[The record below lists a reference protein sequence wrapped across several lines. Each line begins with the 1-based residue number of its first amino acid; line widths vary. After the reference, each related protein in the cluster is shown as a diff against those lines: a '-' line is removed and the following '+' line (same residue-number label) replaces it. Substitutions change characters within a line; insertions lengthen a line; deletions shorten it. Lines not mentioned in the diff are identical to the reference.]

1 MTDRLDIKFR
11 FRPVS
16 NSLDGVLL
24 SYLKKDSSPI
34 SREMILKAL
43 RAFWLPEAH
52 QRTGAKKG
60 QALKKLA
67 EDMIF
72 ALEEQANY
80 LRTEFSIERPLGRV
94 VQQQLQGKQPQLL
107 EVEEDQAG
115 EAWNLKELDT
125 GGL

>member
-1 MTDRLDIKFR
+1 MNDRLDIKFR
-11 FRPVS
+11 FRPLS

-60 QALKKLA
+60 QALTKLA

-80 LRTEFSIERPLGRV
+80 LRTEFSIERPLVQV
-94 VQQQLQGKQPQLL
+94 VQQQLQIQQPQLL
-107 EVEEDQAG
+107 EEDQAG
-115 EAWNLKELDT
+115 EAWNLEELDT

>member
-1 MTDRLDIKFR
+1 MNDRLDIKFR
-11 FRPVS
+11 FRPLS

-60 QALKKLA
+60 QALTKLA

-80 LRTEFSIERPLGRV
+80 LRTEFSIERPVVQV
-94 VQQQLQGKQPQLL
+94 VQQQLQITEPQLL
-107 EVEEDQAG
+107 EEDQAG
-115 EAWNLKELDT
+115 EAWNLEELDT

>member
-1 MTDRLDIKFR
+1 MNDRLDIKFR
-11 FRPVS
+11 FRPLS

-60 QALKKLA
+60 QALTKLA
-67 EDMIF
+67 IDMIF

-80 LRTEFSIERPLGRV
+80 LRTEFSIERPLVQV
-94 VQQQLQGKQPQLL
+94 VQQQLQIQQPQLL
-107 EVEEDQAG
+107 EEDQAG
-115 EAWNLKELDT
+115 EAWNLEELDT

>member
-1 MTDRLDIKFR
+1 MNDRLDIKFR
-11 FRPVS
+11 FRPLS

-60 QALKKLA
+60 QALTKLA

-80 LRTEFSIERPLGRV
+80 LRTEFSIERPLVQV
-94 VQQQLQGKQPQLL
+94 VQQQLQITEPQLL
-107 EVEEDQAG
+107 EEDQAG
-115 EAWNLKELDT
+115 EAWNLEELDT

>member
-1 MTDRLDIKFR
+1 MNDRLDIKFR
-11 FRPVS
+11 FRPLS

-24 SYLKKDSSPI
+24 SYLKKESSPI
-34 SREMILKAL
+34 SCEMMLKAL

-60 QALKKLA
+60 QALTKLA

-80 LRTEFSIERPLGRV
+80 LRTEFSIERPLVQV
-94 VQQQLQGKQPQLL
+94 VQQQLQIQQPQLL
-107 EVEEDQAG
+107 EEDQAG
-115 EAWNLKELDT
+115 EAWNLEELDT

>member
-1 MTDRLDIKFR
+1 MNDRLDIKFR
-11 FRPVS
+11 FRPLS

-60 QALKKLA
+60 QALTKLA
-67 EDMIF
+67 IDMIF

-80 LRTEFSIERPLGRV
+80 LRTEFSIERPVVQV
-94 VQQQLQGKQPQLL
+94 VQQQLQITEPQLL
-107 EVEEDQAG
+107 EEDQAG
-115 EAWNLKELDT
+115 EAWNLEELDT

>member
-60 QALKKLA
+60 QALKNLA
-67 EDMIF
+67 IDMIF

-80 LRTEFSIERPLGRV
+80 LRREFSIERPIVRV
-94 VQQQLQGKQPQLL
+94 VQQQLQGKQPELL
-107 EVEEDQAG
+107 EEDQAG

>member
-1 MTDRLDIKFR
+1 
-11 FRPVS
+11 
-16 NSLDGVLL
+16 
-24 SYLKKDSSPI
+24 
-34 SREMILKAL
+34 MILKAL

-60 QALKKLA
+60 QALTKLA

-80 LRTEFSIERPLGRV
+80 LRTEFSIERPVVQV
-94 VQQQLQGKQPQLL
+94 VQQQLQITEPQLL
-107 EVEEDQAG
+107 EEDQAG
-115 EAWNLKELDT
+115 EAWNLEELDT

>member
-1 MTDRLDIKFR
+1 MNDRLDIKFR
-11 FRPVS
+11 FRPLS

-34 SREMILKAL
+34 SREMILKAV

-60 QALKKLA
+60 QALTKLA
-67 EDMIF
+67 IDMIY

-80 LRTEFSIERPLGRV
+80 LRTEFSIERPLVQV
-94 VQQQLQGKQPQLL
+94 VQQQLQIQQPQLL
-107 EVEEDQAG
+107 EEDQAG
-115 EAWNLKELDT
+115 EAWNLEELDT

>member
-1 MTDRLDIKFR
+1 MNDRLDIRFR
-11 FRPVS
+11 FRHLS

-60 QALKKLA
+60 QALTKLA

-80 LRTEFSIERPLGRV
+80 LRTEFSIERPLVQV
-94 VQQQLQGKQPQLL
+94 VQQQLQITEPQLL
-107 EVEEDQAG
+107 EEDQAG
-115 EAWNLKELDT
+115 EAWNLEELDT

>member
-60 QALKKLA
+60 QALTKLA
-67 EDMIF
+67 IDMIF

-80 LRTEFSIERPLGRV
+80 LRREFSIERPIVRV
-94 VQQQLQGKQPQLL
+94 VQQQLQEKQPELL
-107 EVEEDQAG
+107 EEDQAG